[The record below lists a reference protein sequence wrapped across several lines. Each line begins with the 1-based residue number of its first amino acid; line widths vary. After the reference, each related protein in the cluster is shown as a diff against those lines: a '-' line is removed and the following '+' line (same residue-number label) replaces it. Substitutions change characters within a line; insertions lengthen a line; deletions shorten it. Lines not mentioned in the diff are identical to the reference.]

1 MIKVEGNELQIAGIP
16 ATELVQEFGEPLY
29 VYDAGVAEAQFG
41 KLRAAMPGTVDIM
54 YSMKANPNAA
64 LVGFLGARVDGIEV
78 SSLGELHVAEQAGIS
93 PQRIIFVGPSKSDR
107 ELTVA
112 VRKQIRCIVAESE
125 QELEII
131 EQIGSELGLGIDV
144 ALRVNPA
151 FDSAGS
157 KLKMGGAPRQFGVDE
172 EQSER
177 ILRKARAFRYA
188 SVAGIHVYLGTRIL
202 DYSVVLKNT
211 REVLLL
217 ARRLQDALGAQFR
230 LVDFGGGIGVPYFA
244 GEAAFNIEALRQE
257 LAGVIEDANRAFP
270 MARFILESG
279 RYLVADCGVY
289 ITRVR
294 YVKHSRGQRFVLVG
308 GGMNHHMATT
318 SIGTL
323 VKNNF
328 PIEALTKMDMAKA
341 GSATVCGPLCTPS
354 DVLAK
359 SVELP
364 EVQRGD
370 LLGILRSGAYGV
382 TASPVDFLSH
392 EHPAEVLAYQ
402 GRAHLVR
409 RKSSMESIL
418 DDQVIADLTER
429 CVGAE
434 VS

>member
-1 MIKVEGNELQIAGIP
+1 MIKVERNELQIAGIP
-16 ATELVQEFGEPLY
+16 ATELVQEFGEPIY
-29 VYDAGVAEAQFG
+29 VYDAEVAEAQFR
-41 KLRAAMPGTVDIM
+41 KLRVAMPSSVDIM

-64 LVGFLGARVDGIEV
+64 LVGFLGTYVDGIEV
-78 SSLGELHVAEQAGIS
+78 SSLGELYVAEQAGIS
-93 PQRIIFVGPSKSDR
+93 PQRIIFVGPSKSDH
-107 ELTVA
+107 ELRVA
-112 VRKQIRCIVAESE
+112 VRKHIRCIVAESE
-125 QELEII
+125 QELEMI
-131 EQIGSELGLGIDV
+131 EQIGAELGLSIDV

-177 ILRKARAFRYA
+177 ILRKAREFRYA
-188 SVAGIHVYLGTRIL
+188 SLAGIHVYLGTRIL

-211 REVLLL
+211 REVLVL
-217 ARRLQDALGAQFR
+217 AQRLQDALGARFR
-230 LVDFGGGIGVPYFA
+230 LVDFGGGIGVPYFQ
-244 GEAAFNIEALRQE
+244 GETEFNIEALGQE
-257 LAGVIEDANRAFP
+257 LSGVMQDASRSFP
-270 MARFILESG
+270 AARFILESG

-328 PIEALTKMDMAKA
+328 PIEALTKMDLSKA
-341 GSATVCGPLCTPS
+341 ASATVCGPLCTPS

-359 SVELP
+359 SVALP
-364 EVQRGD
+364 DVQRGD

-392 EHPAEVLAYQ
+392 EHPSEVLAFQ

-409 RKSSMESIL
+409 QKRSTESIL
-418 DDQVIADLTER
+418 DDQVIVDLRGR
-429 CVGAE
+429 CVGSE
-434 VS
+434 VA